1 MGTKKRQKRS
11 TLSHRKKATITTG
24 YRNSSNKNGY
34 RQLKQKGARETRIK
48 YNLQRKATRKLASK
62 QEELD
67 QLQND
72 HKTLQADIEQLRIK
86 LSHAQHLIETNYIFG
101 KLEDINPT
109 HTNHS
114 NNEEYKAPHRE
125 TNHMDLMILFELIQY
140 IQYRRL
146 ERTLNKVRR
155 ELFISQEDEE
165 KEIQMTNTDGAD
177 SETSDDDSSVSLDGL
192 DDIFLN
198 SSSIPVTWLQH
209 QIDCSILDGSSTEQ
223 LVHSKLFKHNPNHVI
238 LLCLTHGVCDL
249 FNGIKD
255 SLKLTRNLN
264 KYNLVQY
271 AKGALSALEI
281 MIKVFGN
288 TNFEHNTHSM
298 QSGLIANDCLIGKS
312 ELFKMKKYPKT
323 REKDL
328 IPVIKVVLQLFN
340 I

>member
-140 IQYRRL
+140 IPYRRL
-146 ERTLNKVRR
+146 ERTLNLTKALSADF
-155 ELFISQEDEE
+155 EMPPISTLNKMAQSK
-165 KEIQMTNTDGAD
+165 KEVLNKAIIAFQTTKGSFA
-177 SETSDDDSSVSLDGL
+177 SDQLTFG
-192 DDIFLN
+192 
-198 SSSIPVTWLQH
+198 T
-209 QIDCSILDGSSTEQ
+209 DGSSARGWKFT
-223 LVHSKLFKHNPNHVI
+223 
-238 LLCLTHGVCDL
+238 G
-249 FNGIKD
+249 
-255 SLKLTRNLN
+255 
-264 KYNLVQY
+264 
-271 AKGALSALEI
+271 
-281 MIKVFGN
+281 GN
-288 TNFEHNTHSM
+288 
-298 QSGLIANDCLIGKS
+298 
-312 ELFKMKKYPKT
+312 
-323 REKDL
+323 
-328 IPVIKVVLQLFN
+328 
-340 I
+340 